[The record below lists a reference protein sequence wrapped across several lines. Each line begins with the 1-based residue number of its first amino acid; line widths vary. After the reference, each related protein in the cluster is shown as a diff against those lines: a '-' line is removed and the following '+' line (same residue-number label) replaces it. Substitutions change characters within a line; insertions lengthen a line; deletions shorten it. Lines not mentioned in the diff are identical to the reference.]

1 MDDTAREF
9 IQTLFNNSEIV
20 VGMGS
25 ISHNFDG
32 ALAISVFT
40 DSNERVS
47 NLDKGV
53 PANVVDLAG

>member
-1 MDDTAREF
+1 MIRHESSF
-9 IQTLFNNSEIV
+9 RL

-32 ALAISVFT
+32 ALAISVFSE
-40 DSNERVS
+40 SNERVS

>member
-1 MDDTAREF
+1 M
-9 IQTLFNNSEIV
+9 IQHESSFRHSLTIV
-20 VGMGS
+20 VGMRS

-53 PANVVDLAG
+53 PENVVDLAG

>member
-1 MDDTAREF
+1 M
-9 IQTLFNNSEIV
+9 IQHESPFRHSLTIV

-40 DSNERVS
+40 DSHERVS

>member
-1 MDDTAREF
+1 MDDIARES
-9 IQTLFNNSEIV
+9 IQTLSNN
-20 VGMGS
+20 
-25 ISHNFDG
+25 DG

-53 PANVVDLAG
+53 PVNVVDLAG

>member
-1 MDDTAREF
+1 M
-9 IQTLFNNSEIV
+9 IQHEGSFRHSLTIL

-32 ALAISVFT
+32 TLAISVFT